1 MQTTRGFVRTIFLM
15 TLLLMATGCAHK
27 LTYNVVSVADGDTI
41 TVVRDQAT
49 RKIRLAGID
58 APEKNQPF
66 GLLAK
71 EFLTGLVLGK
81 DVEIETGKKDRYGRD
96 VSKVISEGKDV
107 NLAMLIAGLA
117 WHYKKYQT
125 EQTEADRELY
135 SSAEV
140 DAQARGVGLWKDPR
154 RIAPWEWRGKT
165 R

>member
-1 MQTTRGFVRTIFLM
+1 MQTTRGFVRTIFLV

-27 LTYNVVSVADGDTI
+27 VTYNVVSVADGDTI
-41 TVVRDQAT
+41 TVVPDQAT

-66 GLLAK
+66 GLIAK
-71 EFLTGLVLGK
+71 EFLTALVLGK
-81 DVEIETGKKDRYGRD
+81 DVEIETGKMDRYGRD
-96 VSKVISEGKDV
+96 VSKVISEGKDM

-125 EQTEADRELY
+125 EQTEADRVLY
-135 SSAEV
+135 SNAEV
-140 DAQARGVGLWKDPR
+140 DAKAQGVGHWRDPGS
-154 RIAPWEWRGKT
+154 IPPWGWRART